1 MFEQYDKSDLLN
13 YLSRR
18 GYNTESKNAKYNT
31 ESDLRIAAAIDY
43 VSEQIIKE
51 GITGS
56 DLVKTAVE
64 KLKRNAF
71 TTNHLTVQERKKYIE
86 AYEFNEE
93 NEFF

>member
-1 MFEQYDKSDLLN
+1 MFERYDRSDLLN

-18 GYNTESKNAKYNT
+18 GYNTESKNVRYNT

-43 VSEQIIKE
+43 VSEKILIE

-56 DLVKTAVE
+56 DLIKSAME

-71 TTNHLTVQERKKYIE
+71 TTNHLTPQERRKYID
-86 AYEFNEE
+86 AHEFNDE

>member
-43 VSEQIIKE
+43 VSEKILVE
-51 GITGS
+51 GITGA
-56 DLVKTAVE
+56 DLVRSAID